1 MAGPYESA
9 GMDRRAPS
17 TATAIGLL
25 ACVGLFATVA
35 WPYLALPGSARVAIG
50 RYYWTG
56 LFGVPVLAAFA
67 APAVVILLAGW
78 RGRSDPATVAGAT
91 IAIGVAMTVMAVEWA
106 LAVRGASVEVWLS
119 FHPWLVVAF
128 VALLPISGLVAAR
141 RENLL

>member
-1 MAGPYESA
+1 MEGPCELG
-9 GMDRRAPS
+9 GMDRRAPA

-25 ACVGLFATVA
+25 ACVGLFATLA
-35 WPYLALPGSARVAIG
+35 WPYLALPESARVAIG

-106 LAVRGASVEVWLS
+106 LAVRGASVEIWLA

-141 RENLL
+141 RQGLL